1 MRLICTTM
9 ILMVLAHPV
18 LAATTYFC
26 NTTHVVKIADHK
38 FDKFKDFT
46 FKMMVDAETKSLKFN
61 TDIFVLSEIVMYARE
76 NFWLSSGVN
85 GLTNANFS
93 DGGFSYSQMASNQNI
108 FITARCDKF

>member
-1 MRLICTTM
+1 MWAASTYACNSGLAIVAKLDSVEEFQNFEFAFKM
-9 ILMVLAHPV
+9 IL
-18 LAATTYFC
+18 
-26 NTTHVVKIADHK
+26 
-38 FDKFKDFT
+38 
-46 FKMMVDAETKSLKFN
+46 DAETKSLKFN